1 MKPKIIFL
9 TFLLAVVCTGCG
21 KPPEQSFVQPTQ
33 AQTQPTQAQT
43 QPTQAQT
50 EPIPTVP
57 STEAAGTGNPAS
69 GNELFTL
76 AKLNGTVSD
85 FSQTG
90 CTVAPT
96 HEDGDVAAGP
106 APGYEDSWEQISVV
120 YDSGCRFQYAY
131 SNPQTGE
138 VRYEDASVSDVK
150 KQATIIVWGEYDS
163 GNVVHADRVFL
174 YRMVR

>member
-9 TFLLAVVCTGCG
+9 TVLLAALCTGCG

-33 AQTQPTQAQT
+33 AQT
-43 QPTQAQT
+43 
-50 EPIPTVP
+50 EPIPTAP
-57 STEAAGTGNPAS
+57 PTEAAAENPAS
-69 GNELFTL
+69 GNELFAL

-85 FSQTG
+85 FTQTG

-138 VRYEDASVSDVK
+138 VCYEDASVSDVK